1 MCVFCVQIAWFD
13 IHSHKNLTLDFFFGR
28 WLFMFSLE
36 FDVINNKHN
45 THACVRICAG
55 WDHTYDKFPYLV
67 RKESSKSG
75 YERKKRAYTQ
85 NMTTDIPLC
94 GGTIDYSPS
103 LKLYTIYIHKRS
115 RTLAYKTEK
124 QLIENNKFKSMTLT
138 LHCKQL
144 CAQICCEKWF
154 SICCL

>member
-28 WLFMFSLE
+28 CLFMFSLE

-75 YERKKRAYTQ
+75 YERKKKLTHKIWQQTFRYAAEPLTIHHHWSYTQ
-85 NMTTDIPLC
+85 YTYINGRVHWHIKQKNNLSKTTNSKAWP
-94 GGTIDYSPS
+94 
-103 LKLYTIYIHKRS
+103 
-115 RTLAYKTEK
+115 
-124 QLIENNKFKSMTLT
+124 
-138 LHCKQL
+138 
-144 CAQICCEKWF
+144 
-154 SICCL
+154 